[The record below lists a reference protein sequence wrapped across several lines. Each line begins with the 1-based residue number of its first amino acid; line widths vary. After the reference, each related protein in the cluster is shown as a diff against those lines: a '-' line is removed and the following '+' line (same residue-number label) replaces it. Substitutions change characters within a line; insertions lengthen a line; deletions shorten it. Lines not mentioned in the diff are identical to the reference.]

1 MSRRSFRPNR
11 QTLVLALHFDA
22 LPLFLET
29 RRVSKDLVDIAF
41 SSLTRRATKE
51 VKLQNILADNPTTFT
66 NPTRVSTMQLKQ
78 YYLGCLSHASYLII
92 DEKTHT
98 AVVVDP
104 QRDVEQYIV
113 DAAAAGCEIKYVF
126 LTHFHA
132 DFLAG
137 HIELRDKC
145 GAKIYLG
152 ARAEPEFEATKVKDG
167 DRIEFGDVRLEI
179 LETPGHTPEGISIL
193 VYDLYKD
200 QAKPL
205 AVLTG
210 DTLFIGDVGR
220 PDLLASIGVTADE
233 LADMLY
239 DSLTNKLVKLPDAT
253 LVYPAHGAGS
263 MCGKNLSKD
272 TVSTIGEQK
281 KFNYALQPMSRAEFK
296 RIVTEEQPEAPS
308 YFVHDAIL
316 NRQERPNLDETLEE
330 SLNALS
336 LDEVLRLKNQG
347 AQLLDVRDA
356 VDFEGAHLA
365 GSINIGIQ
373 GKYATWCGTVLNHE
387 HPIVVIAE
395 DRKEA
400 EAIIRLGRIGFDNV
414 AGYLREG
421 MEALRQR
428 PDLVAKIDRIT
439 AMALSEQLATAA
451 APTVVDVRSEKEWA
465 AGHIAD
471 SVNIPLDHLRDRT
484 GEIASAG
491 PLVVHCEG
499 GYRSAIAAS
508 VLAQAGRPNVLDM
521 VGGIKAWIASQLPVE
536 AGDSAQT
543 CDSAQAACS
552 TACAK

>member
-1 MSRRSFRPNR
+1 
-11 QTLVLALHFDA
+11 
-22 LPLFLET
+22 
-29 RRVSKDLVDIAF
+29 
-41 SSLTRRATKE
+41 
-51 VKLQNILADNPTTFT
+51 
-66 NPTRVSTMQLKQ
+66 MQLKQ
-78 YYLGCLSHASYLII
+78 YYLGCLSHASYLIT
-92 DEKTHT
+92 DEKTNT

-104 QRDVEQYIV
+104 QRDVEQYIA
-113 DAAAAGCEIKYVF
+113 DAAAVCCEIKYVF

-152 ARAEPEFEATKVKDG
+152 QRAEAEFEVTKVKDG

-193 VYDLYKD
+193 VYDL
-200 QAKPL
+200 AKNREQPL

-233 LADMLY
+233 LSDMLY

-263 MCGKNLSKD
+263 MCGKNLSKE

-296 RIVTEEQPEAPS
+296 QIVTEEQPEAPS

-316 NRQERPNLDETLEE
+316 NRQERPNLEATLSE

-347 AQLLDVRDA
+347 AQILDVREA
-356 VDFEGAHLA
+356 IDFEGAHFA

-387 HPIVVIAE
+387 QPIVVV
-395 DRKEA
+395 A
-400 EAIIRLGRIGFDNV
+400 EAGTETEAVTRLGRIGFDNV
-414 AGYLREG
+414 AGYLRDG
-421 MEALRQR
+421 MDALRER
-428 PDLVAKIDRIT
+428 PELVAKIERIT
-439 AMALSEQLATAA
+439 AVALAEQLTSGA

-465 AGHIAD
+465 AGHIAG
-471 SVNIPLDHLRDRT
+471 SVNIPLNHLYDRA
-484 GEIASAG
+484 GEIAKDR
-491 PLVVHCEG
+491 PVVVHCEG

-508 VLAQAGRPNVLDM
+508 VLAKTGRPDVLDM
-521 VGGIKAWIASQLPVE
+521 VGGFKAWAASKLPVQTAIAVG
-536 AGDSAQT
+536 AGA
-543 CDSAQAACS
+543 
-552 TACAK
+552 